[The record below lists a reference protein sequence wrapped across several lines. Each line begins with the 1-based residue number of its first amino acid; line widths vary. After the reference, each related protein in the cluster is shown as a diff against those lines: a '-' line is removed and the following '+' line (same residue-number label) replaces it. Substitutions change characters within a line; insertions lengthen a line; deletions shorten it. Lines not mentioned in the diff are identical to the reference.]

1 MFKSLGRRVGQGRK
15 DKKGNKQEIDFPN
28 SRRITLF
35 QPKTASALDDNNEI
49 DRTLYQMPVPENTD
63 ALTDLMKLH
72 KPGDKLPYVG
82 IVGKEGESLD
92 SRRSRLLALKPEYNL
107 RTIPE
112 IEVAGCPLIDNEG
125 EFTMMALVEHAKV
138 SQSPVQPVSGI
149 QPKTSS
155 IKDFSISKKFVHI
168 RSVTGLFTPNMSS
181 TSDYCKLWFTLS
193 DTRMINTSKSGQSSA
208 IVSNQEGVMEL
219 SCDYCISTAE
229 LTSFI
234 LTYTLERDI
243 VKPGFQWGTVTFYF
257 NLTESDLPYQSAKRD
272 ALAVYRMPITT
283 LTERTVSAD
292 KSDIT
297 FTPADIHKL
306 RELYKQGDI
315 VDVDQAQ
322 EARLK
327 KSSYSKTTL
336 RGEKKGEIIESA
348 NRNGW
353 DFMAGARKGQL
364 DAEIAS
370 ESAQTASEDDIDP
383 RTLLSTK
390 KAWEVEQERIR
401 KEFRSKSQSE
411 SSQTVNSAKDVNLE
425 EGFLNKERK
434 NSLDLARKKVGFNLT
449 D

>member
-1 MFKSLGRRVGQGRK
+1 MFKSLGKRVGQGRK
-15 DKKGNKQEIDFPN
+15 NKERNKQEIDLPN
-28 SRRITLF
+28 SRRVALF

-138 SQSPVQPVSGI
+138 SQTPVQPVSGL
-149 QPKTSS
+149 QPRTSS
-155 IKDFSISKKFVHI
+155 MKDFSISKKFVHI

-193 DTRMINTSKSGQSSA
+193 DTRMVNTSKSGQSSA

-219 SCDYCISTAE
+219 SCDYCISTSE

-283 LTERTVSAD
+283 LTERNVSAD

-336 RGEKKGEIIESA
+336 RGEKKGELIESA
-348 NRNGW
+348 NRDGW
-353 DFMAGARKGQL
+353 DFMTGARKGKL
-364 DAEIAS
+364 DAEVAS
-370 ESAQTASEDDIDP
+370 ESVQTASEDDIDP

-390 KAWEVEQERIR
+390 KTWEEEQERIR
-401 KEFRSKSQSE
+401 DEFQPKSQSE
-411 SSQTVNSAKDVNLE
+411 SSQTVNSTKDANTE
-425 EGFLNKERK
+425 EEILNKERK

>member
-1 MFKSLGRRVGQGRK
+1 MFKTLSRRVGQKRRERK
-15 DKKGNKQEIDFPN
+15 GTKQEIGMPT
-28 SRRITLF
+28 SRRVALF
-35 QPKTASALDDNNEI
+35 QPKTASALDTSEEM

-72 KPGDKLPYVG
+72 KAGDKLPYVG

-92 SRRSRLLALKPEYNL
+92 ARRSRLLALKPEYNL
-107 RTIPE
+107 RNIPE

-125 EFTMMALVEHAKV
+125 EFTMMDLIEHAKI
-138 SQSPVQPVSGI
+138 SQVQAQPISGI
-149 QPKTSS
+149 QPRTASM
-155 IKDFSISKKFVHI
+155 KDFTISRKFVHI

-193 DTRMINTSKSGQSSA
+193 DIRMVNTSKSGQSSA

-219 SCDYCISTAE
+219 SCDYCISAIE
-229 LTSFI
+229 LTNFV

-283 LTERTVSAD
+283 LTERNVSAD

-306 RELYKQGDI
+306 RELYRQGDI

-336 RGEKKGEIIESA
+336 RGEKKGEVIESA
-348 NRNGW
+348 NRDGW
-353 DFMAGARKGQL
+353 DFMSGARKGKL

-370 ESAQTASEDDIDP
+370 ESAKTVSEDDINP
-383 RTLLSTK
+383 KELLSTRD
-390 KAWEVEQERIR
+390 AWEVEQERIR
-401 KEFRSKSQSE
+401 EEFLLRAQSE
-411 SSQTVNSAKDVNLE
+411 SSKTMNSEREPKLE
-425 EGFLNKERK
+425 REGSEKEKK